1 MAFEV
6 LLSKEKI
13 EKRVE
18 ELAQEISSR
27 YTKIDQTLLVIGIL
41 KGSFIFLA
49 DLVRKMSIPCEIHFV
64 EAQSYGVGT
73 ISSGEVKLNR
83 DVSVP
88 LGGRDILLVE
98 DIIDTGHTIDFLLK
112 HFKTHNPK
120 SVSVCS
126 LLHKPAREVV
136 KVPIE
141 HLGFTI
147 EDHFVVGYGLDV
159 DNQYREL
166 SDVVVYK
173 GEK

>member
-1 MAFEV
+1 VAFEV

-13 EKRVE
+13 ANRVG
-18 ELAQEISSR
+18 ELAQEVSAR
-27 YTKIDQTLLVIGIL
+27 YKNTEKPLLVIGIL
-41 KGSFIFLA
+41 KGCFIFLA
-49 DLVRKMSIPCEIHFV
+49 DLARKMSVPCEIHFV
-64 EAQSYGVGT
+64 EAQSYGSGT
-73 ISSGEVKLNR
+73 VSSGEVRLTR

-88 LGGRDILLVE
+88 LSGRDILLVE

-112 HFKTHNPK
+112 HLKTHQPK

-159 DNQYREL
+159 DNMYREL
-166 SDVVVYK
+166 SDIVIFK
-173 GEK
+173 GEN